1 MQHTISDEPAAGAR
15 RAGALAMMLGERLK
29 LVRGTVS
36 QKAFAAL
43 LGVHENTVSNAE
55 RRGSATQEF
64 LLRIAEVQGINLHWL
79 LTGRGA
85 MRVGADGGDG
95 SLLQEK
101 LTLALADALR
111 VAYGPRHASV
121 PLDLRARAVRAGVS
135 YLRAIGVTE
144 DTLPDQD
151 ALVKLVRL
159 TLDVM
164 RQAQ

>member
-1 MQHTISDEPAAGAR
+1 MT
-15 RAGALAMMLGERLK
+15 LGERLK

-64 LLRIAEVQGINLHWL
+64 LLRIAEVRGINLHWL

-85 MRVGADGGDG
+85 MRADADGGDG
-95 SLLQEK
+95 TLLQEK

-111 VAYGPRHASV
+111 VACGPRHGGL
-121 PLDLRARAVRAGVS
+121 PLDLRARTVRAGVT
-135 YLRAIGVTE
+135 YLRSIGVTE

-151 ALVKLVRL
+151 ALVALVRL
-159 TLDVM
+159 TLDAM
-164 RQAQ
+164 RQAR